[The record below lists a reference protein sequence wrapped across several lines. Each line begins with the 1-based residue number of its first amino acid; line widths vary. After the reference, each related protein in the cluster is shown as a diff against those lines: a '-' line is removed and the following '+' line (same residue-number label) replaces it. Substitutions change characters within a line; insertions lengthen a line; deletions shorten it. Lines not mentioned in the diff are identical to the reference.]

1 MTIFDNGVFI
11 VYMAGVMAIGIY
23 HYRRNRNLDDYY
35 VGSRDL
41 DWRHVG
47 MSVVATDVGG
57 GFSIGLGGLGFAMG
71 LAGTWLL
78 FTGLVGAWLTA
89 VVLIPRVKGLDQKNP
104 MYTFPDMLRW
114 RYGEKTALLAAVI
127 SGVGYLGFTGGQI
140 MAGAKLA
147 SATVFQ
153 QAPFGMEPM
162 TFALWAIAGI
172 TITYTVVGGLKAVI
186 YTDTIQWLVLLG
198 GLILVAIPSALHAV
212 GGWSGLQAGL
222 PPAHFDITAISLR
235 QIVNWAVTIIPIWF
249 VGMTLYQ
256 RIYACKNIKDA
267 RKAWFLA
274 GLLEYPLMAFSG
286 VILGMVS
293 RVLFPAV
300 DPEMGLP
307 LLIAE
312 VLPIGV
318 AGLVVAAYFSAIMS
332 TADSCLMAASGNF
345 VGDLISRLLPW
356 AASDKA
362 QMRLSMLVTAIVGLL
377 AVLLAAGLQSVLE
390 AILYAYAFM
399 VSGLLVPTLGVFYLK
414 RGGGAAA
421 ITSMFA
427 GGGTSLVLIIGGF
440 ELPGGLDSAVYA
452 LPLSLVSYLVV
463 GWFETRKQ
471 APTPTT

>member
-1 MTIFDNGVFI
+1 V
-11 VYMAGVMAIGIY
+11 GIY
-23 HYRRNRNLDDYY
+23 HYRRNKNLDDYY
-35 VGSRDL
+35 VGSRSL
-41 DWRHVG
+41 GWRHVG
-47 MSVVATDVGG
+47 TSVVATDVGG

-78 FTGLVGAWLTA
+78 FTGLIGAWLTA
-89 VVLIPRVKGLDQKNP
+89 VVLIPRVKSLDHKIS

-114 RYGEKTALLAAVI
+114 RYGEKTAILAAVI

-147 SATVFQ
+147 SVTVFK
-153 QAPFGMEPM
+153 QAPFGLEPV

-172 TITYTVVGGLKAVI
+172 TIAYTVVGGLKAVI
-186 YTDTIQWLVLLG
+186 YTDTVQWIILLG
-198 GLILVAIPSALHAV
+198 GLILVAIPASLHAV
-212 GGWSGLQAGL
+212 GGWSGLQAEL
-222 PPAHFDITAISLR
+222 PASHFDLTAVSLR
-235 QIVNWAVTIIPIWF
+235 QLVNWAVTIIPIWF

-256 RIYACKNIKDA
+256 RIFACRDVKEA

-274 GLLEYPLMAFSG
+274 GLLEYPVMAFTG
-286 VILGMVS
+286 VILGMIS
-293 RVLFPAV
+293 RVVYPAV

-312 VLPIGV
+312 VLPVGI
-318 AGLVVAAYFSAIMS
+318 AGIVVAAYFSAIMS

-356 AASDKA
+356 ASSDKA
-362 QMRLSMLVTAIVGLL
+362 QMRLSMLVTLVVGLL
-377 AVLLAAGLQSVLE
+377 AVLLAAELQSVLE

-399 VSGLLVPTLGVFYLK
+399 VSGLLVPALGVFYLK

-421 ITSMFA
+421 ITSMLV
-427 GGGTSLVLIIGGF
+427 GGGTSLVLIIGGY

-452 LPLSLVSYLVV
+452 LPLSLISYLVV
-463 GWFETRKQ
+463 GWFETRV
-471 APTPTT
+471 TCSGRR